1 MAYRVEVTKRAEK
14 QIAKL
19 NKKDLLLV
27 ARAIDEL
34 EQCDNL
40 CTLPN
45 AKKLQGVEDGWR
57 WRVGVYRIL
66 GIVDGD
72 RLIIELFKIGNRRD
86 VYRNLNER

>member
-1 MAYRVEVTKRAEK
+1 MTYRVQVTKRAEK

-19 NKKDLLLV
+19 GKKDLLLV

-34 EQCDNL
+34 ERCENP
-40 CTLPN
+40 CALPN

-66 GIVDGD
+66 GIVDSD
-72 RLIIELFKIGNRRD
+72 RLIIELFKVGNRRD
-86 VYRNLNER
+86 VYRNPS